1 MVDLHLCFVVVV
13 VVVVDDGGGD
23 VGFIYNGLID
33 YFNLF
38 FHSLTHTIPTHFRVH
53 RLIYIITIYYDTLHP
68 VCRGPGNSG
77 CPCTPIS
84 FP

>member
-1 MVDLHLCFVVVV
+1 MVDLHLCFVVVVVV

-53 RLIYIITIYYDTLHP
+53 
-68 VCRGPGNSG
+68 
-77 CPCTPIS
+77 
-84 FP
+84 